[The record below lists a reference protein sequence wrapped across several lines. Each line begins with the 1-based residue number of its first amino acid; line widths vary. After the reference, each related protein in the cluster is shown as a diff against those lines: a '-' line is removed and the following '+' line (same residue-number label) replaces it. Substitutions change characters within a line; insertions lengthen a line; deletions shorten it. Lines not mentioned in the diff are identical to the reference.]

1 MNLPKLG
8 NINIGIYK
16 FKVKVIIDKDKCIKP
31 QLIQIHSISN
41 VVRKF
46 YCKIYMF
53 ICPFKEN
60 GQELKQIVNTFENSL
75 NQKEIKSA
83 SYIIPY
89 IIHIRFYGCYTMT
102 LKLNNIRPNMTLS
115 STMEY

>member
-89 IIHIRFYGCYTMT
+89 IIHIRFYGCDCIIIDLYQCYSPQT
-102 LKLNNIRPNMTLS
+102 L
-115 STMEY
+115 